1 MSEPIVI
8 HQRFEYQKN
17 VPFHIYNVEVSDHM
31 ISEILP
37 HWHEE
42 LELVYI
48 YSRDEHYI
56 DGHHI
61 SGGPGDLIITNSNA
75 VHKIVSRTDTPLPPD
90 GLLATVVVLNLNFV
104 KSFIPDYGKY
114 IFSNEKKAAPKAIVT
129 LMKRISALSED
140 FEGEDWR
147 TPQPTAETK
156 SYDYLHGLSLIFD
169 LLCYMCSERL
179 VLRDSVTNINHE
191 KNIERLRGIIQYIEQ
206 HYAEPVSEPAV
217 AQKFYFTPTYFSRFF
232 KASVGITF
240 SQYLRTFRAEK
251 AHELLLTTDRSI
263 LDIALEVGFQDSR
276 RLSLAFREQYACTP
290 SEFRKT
296 IQK

>member
-75 VHKIVSRTDTPLPPD
+75 V
-90 GLLATVVVLNLNFV
+90 
-104 KSFIPDYGKY
+104 
-114 IFSNEKKAAPKAIVT
+114 
-129 LMKRISALSED
+129 RITGS
-140 FEGEDWR
+140 
-147 TPQPTAETK
+147 
-156 SYDYLHGLSLIFD
+156 
-169 LLCYMCSERL
+169 
-179 VLRDSVTNINHE
+179 
-191 KNIERLRGIIQYIEQ
+191 
-206 HYAEPVSEPAV
+206 
-217 AQKFYFTPTYFSRFF
+217 
-232 KASVGITF
+232 TF
-240 SQYLRTFRAEK
+240 SATK
-251 AHELLLTTDRSI
+251 
-263 LDIALEVGFQDSR
+263 R
-276 RLSLAFREQYACTP
+276 RRRRKP
-290 SEFRKT
+290 SSPS
-296 IQK
+296 